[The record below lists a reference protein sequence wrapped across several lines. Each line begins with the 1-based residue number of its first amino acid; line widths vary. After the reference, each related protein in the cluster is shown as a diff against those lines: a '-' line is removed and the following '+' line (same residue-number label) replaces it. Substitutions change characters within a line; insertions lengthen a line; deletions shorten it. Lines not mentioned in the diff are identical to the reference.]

1 MKKILQ
7 YGALFC
13 SQSVSLEHCS
23 PYFAAPAVVHKLQHS
38 TRKSERLRTR
48 SGALPWQTCRICD
61 AGETRVPGNRASR

>member
-38 TRKSERLRTR
+38 TRKSE
-48 SGALPWQTCRICD
+48 SAFIGVKHCD
-61 AGETRVPGNRASR
+61 AL